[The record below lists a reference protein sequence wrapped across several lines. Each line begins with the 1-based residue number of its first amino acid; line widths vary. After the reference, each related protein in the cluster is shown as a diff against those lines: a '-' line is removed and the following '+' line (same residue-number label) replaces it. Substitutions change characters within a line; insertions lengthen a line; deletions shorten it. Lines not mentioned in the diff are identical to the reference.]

1 MVSGVVVFIICPQ
14 IHLMTQN
21 IHIPHIFIN
30 RKLHLRSLTGRKI
43 HLIQKTFC
51 TIPPLQIE
59 VIKVVQIFS
68 IEIKLSVIRD
78 PRIDLRH
85 FIIGTG
91 KRKSLKLPGDL
102 IVAVNRFI
110 RCKINHLS
118 LDRISAVQMIRKPG
132 IKQCLQILHPVFLYR
147 TSGLLLRLLIGISRI
162 NFFLFFFF
170 FLLCPVLFFPC
181 RLLPQLHHLSGC
193 RAPGKQRQDKNS
205 CYTDTNPF
213 FHNFPFPYIP
223 FIPLN
228 AFSIA
233 ILSCPVT
240 YYLFLYCD
248 FPMHQP
254 FFNTFSHT

>member
-1 MVSGVVVFIICPQ
+1 MI
-14 IHLMTQN
+14 QN
-21 IHIPHIFIN
+21 IHIPHIFIK
-30 RKLHLRSLTGRKI
+30 RKLHLRSLTGRRI
-43 HLIQKTFC
+43 YLIQKAFRL
-51 TIPPLQIE
+51 ILIE
-59 VIKVVQIFS
+59 VFKAVQIFS
-68 IEIKLSVIRD
+68 SKIKLSVIRIRY
-78 PRIDLRH
+78 PRISLWH
-85 FIIGTG
+85 FIILSG

-102 IVAVNRFI
+102 IVAVNCFI